1 MALLHLMVD
10 WFLEYGNYFFI
21 AWCVVHAV
29 ITVKAL
35 SGVKS
40 YEMFVGMRYL
50 RSRRKQVL
58 ISVITILSVFGVM
71 LGVAALIAVLAGMTG
86 FEKDIRDKILGANS
100 QISVIHYQSGIEN
113 WQKASEEI
121 MAIDGVRAVSPYIE
135 KQVLAMHEDQTYG
148 ILYRG
153 AEINTAGKVN
163 DIERAFEKGAGSLRE
178 LAKGGDLPGIA
189 LGQDLA
195 YRLGAYLGDEVSI
208 LNPQG
213 GLGPFG
219 LRPEVRR
226 YRVVGVFQ
234 FGLWEV
240 DSGVALVDLAEAQRF
255 MRMDD
260 HVTGISI
267 RLSDPYRISE
277 VASALRRVFKYP
289 FVVRDWEE
297 VNRPL
302 FIALRLEKV
311 LSAWV
316 LGIMVVI
323 ASFSIVIALIMVV
336 MEKYRDI
343 AVLKTMGASDTG
355 IRNIFLIHGLVIGV
369 VGTFLGILIG
379 GGLVFSQYHWHWI
392 TLDPSV
398 YYISYLPVSITWL
411 DISKIS
417 VFALSISLYATLYPS
432 RRAARM
438 DPAEALRYE

>member
-1 MALLHLMVD
+1 MLHLFID
-10 WFLEYGNYFFI
+10 WFLDYGNYFFI
-21 AWCVVHAV
+21 AWCVAHVV
-29 ITVKAL
+29 IIARAL

-50 RSRRKQVL
+50 RSRRKQVV
-58 ISVITILSVFGVM
+58 ISVITILSVVGVM

-86 FEKDIRDKILGANS
+86 FERDIREKILGANS

-113 WQKASEEI
+113 WQKAGEEI
-121 MAIDGVRAVSPYIE
+121 MAIDGVQAVSPYIE
-135 KQVLAMHEDQTYG
+135 RQVLALHEDQTYG

-153 AEINTAGKVN
+153 VDINTAGKVN
-163 DIERAFEKGAGSLRE
+163 DVQRAFEKGAGSLQE
-178 LAKGGDLPGIA
+178 LAREGDLPGIA
-189 LGQDLA
+189 LGQDLS
-195 YRLGAYLGDEVSI
+195 YRLGAYLGDEISI

-240 DSGVALVDLAEAQRF
+240 DSNVALVDLGEAQRF
-255 MRMDD
+255 MRMDGN
-260 HVTGISI
+260 VTGISI
-267 RLSDPYRISE
+267 RMSDPDKIGDIAAE
-277 VASALRRVFKYP
+277 LRHEFKYP
-289 FVVRDWEE
+289 YIVRDWEE
-297 VNRPL
+297 INKPL
-302 FIALRLEKV
+302 FVALKLEKV

-343 AVLKTMGASDTG
+343 AVLKTMGASDIG

-369 VGTFLGILIG
+369 VGTLLGIIIG
-379 GGLVFSQYHWHWI
+379 GGLVYSQYHWHWI

-398 YYISYLPVSITWL
+398 YYIGYLPVTITLL
-411 DISKIS
+411 DISKIA

-432 RRAARM
+432 RRAALM